1 MAGFE
6 VDFTVVGVAS
16 SIYGSCD
23 FSWVNGGILSS
34 ICLLRIVE
42 KGEGKGSDSFG
53 RLLLVPAFTLSPKA
67 NPTLGELELFAFKL
81 VFVFIC
87 CLFT

>member
-6 VDFTVVGVAS
+6 VDFTVVGVPS

-42 KGEGKGSDSFG
+42 KGEGKESDSFG
-53 RLLLVPAFTLSPKA
+53 R
-67 NPTLGELELFAFKL
+67 
-81 VFVFIC
+81 
-87 CLFT
+87 